1 MEKKKIYLETSL
13 FNHYFDT
20 ENPDFHNDTIELFK
34 ACAAGKFEP
43 YTSKY
48 VIDELEAAPRE
59 KYNKMFKLTKQ
70 YNIKILDPSDEVDD
84 LAGRYISE
92 GALPKRSLSDAS
104 HIATASVNK
113 LDTIV
118 SLNFRHIVR
127 EKTIKFTNEINTSL
141 GYKTIEINSPK
152 EATDYEKNQRSRL
165 G

>member
-1 MEKKKIYLETSL
+1 MEKKKIYLETTL

-20 ENPDFHNDTIELFK
+20 RNQGFHDDTKALFE
-34 ACAAGKFEP
+34 ACTAGIFEP

-59 KYNKMFKLTKQ
+59 KYDQMFDLTKQ
-70 YNIKILDPSDEVDD
+70 YNIKVLGPSDAANK
-84 LAGRYISE
+84 LARKYLFE
-92 GALPKRSLSDAS
+92 GALPKNSLTDAM
-104 HIATASVNK
+104 HIAAASVNK

-127 EKTIKFTNEINTSL
+127 KKTIALTNEINTSL
-141 GYKTIEINSPK
+141 GYKTVEINSPK
-152 EATDYEKNQRSRL
+152 EALDYEKNRRPSL